1 MKNTTGVST
10 IVEIE
15 QSLKTKRAAYMLFRT
30 EVIDLENI
38 RAIFIPISLKIKLTS
53 KKRNKLLTSDNNPNK
68 NFLKILT
75 NNKILEMKLCWIN
88 NVYRV
93 NTEDI
98 TSAPIMQPTQIDV
111 EQHLFEIIEDATQF
125 ID

>member
-53 KKRNKLLTSDNNPNK
+53 KKRNKLLTSDK
-68 NFLKILT
+68 K
-75 NNKILEMKLCWIN
+75 
-88 NVYRV
+88 
-93 NTEDI
+93 
-98 TSAPIMQPTQIDV
+98 
-111 EQHLFEIIEDATQF
+111 
-125 ID
+125 